1 MFLSKEDQQ
10 HMVSIIKQREY
21 EDAYHFVTG
30 YSWWADETMTTNMER
45 ENFLYQ
51 AFVSYYNLL
60 FVEGVKGIEN
70 KDEALEHLH
79 RLKCQLQEELNKV
92 KKNDFVLI

>member
-10 HMVSIIKQREY
+10 HMVSVIKQREY
-21 EDAYHFVTG
+21 EEAYHFVTG
-30 YSWWADETMTTNMER
+30 YSWWGDQTMTTNMER

-60 FVEGVKGIEN
+60 FIEGVKGVEN
-70 KDEALEHLH
+70 KETALEHLH
-79 RLKCQLQEELNKV
+79 QLKNQLQVELNKV
-92 KKNDFVLI
+92 KKNNYILV